1 MEDQAD
7 VGGCSTAKT
16 SRRQKTVWQAKQKEV
31 LLSVFAKTP
40 YPSFRT
46 RQELAREF
54 GVPESSIRVWFQ
66 NRRNRTGMSR
76 KTSKQTTAGS
86 SHEASQQPPEKLVAR
101 VQQARGPPSERR
113 RPRTRLSPAQ
123 ISMLVQAFEISPS
136 PDYATRVQLAL
147 STGLPEDTVH
157 IWFQNRKA
165 RQKGRAGG
173 STAKGEDLPASPG
186 PERAPGAS
194 CCIEQEASRD
204 SLLTSGSAGGQCAEA
219 LMSRPE
225 LTFFTEAYP
234 ESSNSCPVQL
244 FLEQLVR
251 TVEEE
256 QGPAALDPDVPWEQ
270 IEPTLEAP
278 LTEEE
283 YQALL
288 DDI

>member
-147 STGLPEDTVH
+147 STERPG
-157 IWFQNRKA
+157 RKA
-165 RQKGRAGG
+165 ALEAAQLKVRTCLL
-173 STAKGEDLPASPG
+173 SWPG
-186 PERAPGAS
+186 KAPGAS

-244 FLEQLVR
+244 FLEQLAR